1 MLTAEEIT
9 LAYRLFLG
17 RSPENPE
24 VVANL
29 MQNVRDYQQLR
40 THFLSSHEFIQI
52 ASEFIGEQQNIR
64 IRHPLLPRIP
74 VQTEVS
80 ASDLNKMFDR
90 VHDEWEILGI
100 REPYWSVLTQEQYR
114 PSYFLG
120 HEKEFF
126 QSGKYPADAFYA
138 ALRRNQID
146 PHHIQQCLDVGCGV
160 ARVTQYLAKL
170 FPQVIGVDISN
181 SHLEIAR
188 SVVKESAIENV
199 SFIHCKE
206 LGLFEE
212 LPKVDGIF
220 SIITLQHNP
229 PPVIVWILKELL
241 NKLKPLGVAYIQ
253 IPIYRN
259 GYLFESNR
267 YLNSP
272 LPESL
277 EMHFLPQHD
286 IFRILEACDCLC
298 LEVREDGMVA
308 EDHFTIS
315 NTFLIQKNK

>member
-17 RSPENPE
+17 RNPENQE

-29 MQNVRDYQQLR
+29 MQNVRDYHQLR
-40 THFLSSHEFIQI
+40 AHFLSSHEFIQI

-90 VHDEWEILGI
+90 VHEEWEILGI

-114 PSYFLG
+114 PSHFLG

-146 PHHIQQCLDVGCGV
+146 PHQIQQCLDVGCGV

-181 SHLEIAR
+181 SFNKRVRIIDKWMLSDKLIYKGKSPMDR
-188 SVVKESAIENV
+188 DVTYIVGNNL
-199 SFIHCKE
+199 HC
-206 LGLFEE
+206 F
-212 LPKVDGIF
+212 
-220 SIITLQHNP
+220 
-229 PPVIVWILKELL
+229 
-241 NKLKPLGVAYIQ
+241 Y
-253 IPIYRN
+253 
-259 GYLFESNR
+259 GY
-267 YLNSP
+267 
-272 LPESL
+272 
-277 EMHFLPQHD
+277 
-286 IFRILEACDCLC
+286 
-298 LEVREDGMVA
+298 
-308 EDHFTIS
+308 
-315 NTFLIQKNK
+315 